1 MSKFIYISNVRKDK
15 ILKAIQ
21 NHECYDSWGE
31 VQYGNDERA
40 VEYNICI
47 DNTTEKTIYCS
58 AFYGLLKNKEGCWQ
72 HDDDQE
78 WYEYEIDFA
87 DNDWEAKL
95 KEAAKKAYKELCED
109 YMKTKQYYIARY
121 NEGWK
126 KCFDEVSND
135 GSKDPRYDASI
146 LLDET
151 ANTEEVVG
159 YYLVY
164 HEKNPLKDWL
174 NNLYIKGIDLMSEQD
189 KEVTKIL
196 KELFRGDR
204 MAFFCKRKTSKS
216 KRKNVGCK
224 GCKYYEKVF
233 WRGHWS
239 WRCTC

>member
-47 DNTTEKTIYCS
+47 DNTATKETIYCS
-58 AFYGLLKNKEGCWQ
+58 AFYGLLKNKDGCWQ

-121 NEGWK
+121 NERWR
-126 KCFDEVSND
+126 KCFDEVSSD
-135 GSKDPRYDASI
+135 GSKDPRFDASI
-146 LLDET
+146 LFTKT
-151 ANTEEVVG
+151 ANIEEFVG

-164 HEKNPLKDWL
+164 HEENPLKDWL
-174 NNLYIKGIDLMSEQD
+174 NNLRIKGIDLMSEQD

-196 KELFRGDR
+196 KEL
-204 MAFFCKRKTSKS
+204 
-216 KRKNVGCK
+216 
-224 GCKYYEKVF
+224 EE
-233 WRGHWS
+233 
-239 WRCTC
+239 

>member
-1 MSKFIYISNVRKDK
+1 MSKFIYKCNVKKDK

-21 NHECYDSWGE
+21 KHECYDSWGE

-47 DNTTEKTIYCS
+47 DNTATKETIYCS
-58 AFYGLLKNKEGCWQ
+58 AFYGVLKNKEGYWK
-72 HDDDQE
+72 HDDAQE

-87 DNDWEAKL
+87 DSNWEANL

-126 KCFDEVSND
+126 KCFDEVSSE

-164 HEKNPLKDWL
+164 HEENPLKDWL
-174 NNLYIKGIDLMSEQD
+174 NNLHIKGIDLMSEQD

-196 KELFRGDR
+196 KEL
-204 MAFFCKRKTSKS
+204 
-216 KRKNVGCK
+216 
-224 GCKYYEKVF
+224 EE
-233 WRGHWS
+233 
-239 WRCTC
+239 